1 MSNRI
6 IRNLPDSKYKA
17 VVGNTL
23 AGGSNPFG
31 TESEITDVIETTIE
45 VNGLTSGIQ
54 GTSADAAY
62 ITTNGIYRLP
72 TRAEIA
78 ELIQYCTLQW
88 TTNGGVNGMNF
99 NSTIIQ
105 GRYIFIPAAGG
116 YAPSLS
122 GVGNDIQ
129 FWSGSNS
136 NYGYGSNYAYC
147 MLGSNYGSPFAQ
159 VNSKSRSSGLSI
171 RAVSE
176 TEGVDLGLP
185 SGIKWASKNLGATY
199 EYQYGGYYAWGELT
213 PRNNFTANDYM
224 CPASDFETENDPLM
238 RVTKPITSTVL
249 HKDNTAAHLNPVKEA
264 RWDGKQ
270 DALGFTP
277 ENVANKKTSLSENSD
292 TYYPTQK
299 AVKTALDSKVD
310 GPASSVANTLPA
322 FADETGKLLKGD
334 TGVSVVN
341 SEIIAGGVNINS
353 AIAGIPTQISNAL
366 TLLDGE
372 LAFIFRES

>member
-31 TESEITDVIETTIE
+31 TESEITDQVTEAEI
-45 VNGLTSGIQ
+45 VNGLNVGIEN
-54 GTSADAAY
+54 TNVDAAY
-62 ITTNGIYRLP
+62 ISSNGIYRLP

-122 GVGNDIQ
+122 GVGNGIQ

-147 MLGSNYGSPFAQ
+147 MLGSNNGSPFAQ
-159 VNSKSRSSGLSI
+159 VNSQSRSSGLSI

-199 EYQYGGYYAWGELT
+199 EYEYGGYYAWGELT

-238 RVTKPITSTVL
+238 RVTKSITSTVL
-249 HKDNTAAHLNPVKEA
+249 HKDNTAAHLKPEKEA
-264 RWDGKQ
+264 RCDYK
-270 DALGFTP
+270 
-277 ENVANKKTSLSENSD
+277 EKIKKFQVQS
-292 TYYPTQK
+292 
-299 AVKTALDSKVD
+299 
-310 GPASSVANTLPA
+310 
-322 FADETGKLLKGD
+322 
-334 TGVSVVN
+334 GVS
-341 SEIIAGGVNINS
+341 G
-353 AIAGIPTQISNAL
+353 
-366 TLLDGE
+366 
-372 LAFIFRES
+372 